1 MACLDVG
8 DVFWM
13 TGNGVYV
20 PERHSSSG
28 KAFNKKQQCTFD

>member
-13 TGNGVYV
+13 TEVYV
-20 PERHSSSG
+20 PERHSSTEM
-28 KAFNKKQQCTFD
+28 FW